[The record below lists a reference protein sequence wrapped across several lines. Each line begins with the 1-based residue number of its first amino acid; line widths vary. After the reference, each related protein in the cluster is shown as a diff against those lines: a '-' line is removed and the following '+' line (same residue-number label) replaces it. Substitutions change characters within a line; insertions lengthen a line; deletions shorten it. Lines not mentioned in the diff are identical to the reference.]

1 MASVNSKGKLARLQ
15 ARIAKLDELKLVL
28 ERKEDE
34 RFLTLIKQSG
44 LYDLDLTNAEVLA
57 GLKDLAGRFRGT
69 APERTGLDHA
79 STQSAQAGPSAPG
92 ARHGQG

>member
-28 ERKEDE
+28 EREEDE
-34 RFLTLIKQSG
+34 RFLNLIKQSG
-44 LYDLDLTNAEVLA
+44 LYDLDLTNAEVLV
-57 GLKDLAGRFRGT
+57 GLNDLAGRFRST
-69 APERTGLDHA
+69 AQIRTGLDNA
-79 STQSAQAGPSAPG
+79 PTQAAQADPIAPG

>member
-44 LYDLDLTNAEVLA
+44 LYGLDLTNAEVLA

-69 APERTGLDHA
+69 APKRTGLDH
-79 STQSAQAGPSAPG
+79 SPTQAAQADPSAPG
-92 ARHGQG
+92 AFHGQG

>member
-34 RFLTLIKQSG
+34 RFLNLIKQSG
-44 LYDLDLTNAEVLA
+44 LYDLDLSNAEVLA
-57 GLKDLAGRFRGT
+57 GLNDLAARFRST
-69 APERTGLDHA
+69 AQIRTSLDHPP
-79 STQSAQAGPSAPG
+79 TQSAQADSSAQE
-92 ARHGQG
+92 AFHGQG

>member
-34 RFLTLIKQSG
+34 RFLSLIKQSG
-44 LYDLDLTNAEVLA
+44 LYDIDLTNAEVLA
-57 GLKDLAGRFRGT
+57 GLKDLAGRFRST
-69 APERTGLDHA
+69 AQIRTGLDHPPTQA
-79 STQSAQAGPSAPG
+79 SQADPSAPG

>member
-1 MASVNSKGKLARLQ
+1 MASVNSRGKLARLQ

-34 RFLTLIKQSG
+34 RFLNLIKQSG
-44 LYDLDLTNAEVLA
+44 LYDLDLSNAEVLA
-57 GLKDLAGRFRGT
+57 GLNDLADRFRGT
-69 APERTGLDHA
+69 AQDRIGLDHA
-79 STQSAQAGPSAPG
+79 PTQAAQADPSAPG